1 MVQCKAVGA
10 TLNMDYKHSG
20 ELEADGQD
28 KAFWGQKNLI
38 SLGNLEGARKEEE
51 NGCFLGNRK
60 CGKTDFML
68 MKKGVVLKGL
78 SSSPLNAVARN

>member
-28 KAFWGQKNLI
+28 KAFWGQKI
-38 SLGNLEGARKEEE
+38 
-51 NGCFLGNRK
+51 
-60 CGKTDFML
+60 
-68 MKKGVVLKGL
+68 
-78 SSSPLNAVARN
+78 

>member
-28 KAFWGQKNLI
+28 KAFWGQKI
-38 SLGNLEGARKEEE
+38 WSHLETWRGLE
-51 NGCFLGNRK
+51 
-60 CGKTDFML
+60 
-68 MKKGVVLKGL
+68 KKKKMAA
-78 SSSPLNAVARN
+78 S